1 MPVIQ
6 TTFHLHGVDVPVIFE
21 EDRYLPIVSMQL
33 VFEDSGALSDLNP
46 GQARM
51 TARLLGEGSRRAGS
65 AAFAERLESRAVSLS
80 AHAGRETMVIE
91 LSALKEN
98 FEYGAGMLAELLA
111 DPNHSPEAFETVQTS
126 TLGTLTQKQSD
137 YDYLASIGLSRM
149 LFEGT
154 GLAEPIDG
162 TLESV
167 QRMDPEDLVYQIRT
181 HVGLNNLTLVLG
193 GDLSWEEAHAYL
205 QQALTP
211 LKQTSVVPIGHF
223 TATDTPQIRR
233 EFVQTDQ
240 AYIYFG
246 APLNVAYDGDE
257 THLSKI
263 AAFVL
268 GSSGFGSRLM
278 EEVRVKRG
286 LAYSAYGRFALKRSV
301 SYLTGHVQTKLESE
315 AEAIKV
321 IGEVVSTFVQDG
333 ITDKELEGAKAF
345 LLGSEPLRTE
355 TLSQRLGRAFDE
367 YYAHK
372 PLGESTR
379 ELERIERVSLEEIN
393 AFIREHGE
401 IEKLSFY
408 VVTKENRK

>member
-1 MPVIQ
+1 MSAIQ
-6 TTFHLHGVDVPVIFE
+6 TIFNLHGVEIPVIFE
-21 EDRYLPIVSMQL
+21 EERYLPIVSLQL

-51 TARLLGEGSRRAGS
+51 TARLLGEGSRKAGS
-65 AAFAERLESRAVSLS
+65 AVFAERLESRAVSLN

-98 FEYGAGMLAELLA
+98 FGYGAGMLAELLA
-111 DPNHSPEAFETVQTS
+111 DPNFSPEAFETVQTR
-126 TLGTLTQKQSD
+126 TLGQLTQKQSD
-137 YDYLASIGLSRM
+137 YDYRASIGLSRL
-149 LFEGT
+149 LFAGT

-167 QRMDPEDLVYQIRT
+167 RMMDAEDLVYQIRT
-181 HVGLNNLTLVLG
+181 HIGLNNLTIVLG
-193 GDLSWEEAHAYL
+193 GDLSWEEAQGYL
-205 QQALTP
+205 LEALTP
-211 LKQTSVVPIGHF
+211 LKQTSVVPVGHF
-223 TATDTPQIRR
+223 TASDTPTIER
-233 EFVQTDQ
+233 EFVGTEQ

-246 APLNVAYDGDE
+246 APLDVAYDGEE
-257 THLSKI
+257 THLAKI

-286 LAYSAYGRFALKRSV
+286 LAYSAYGRFALKRST
-301 SYLTGHVQTKLESE
+301 SYFTGHVQTKLESE
-315 AEAIKV
+315 DEAIQV
-321 IGEVVSTFVQDG
+321 IGEVVTEFVQEG
-333 ITDKELEGAKAF
+333 ITAKELEGAKAF

-372 PLGESTR
+372 PLGENTR
-379 ELERIERVSLEEIN
+379 ELERIEQVSLEEIN
-393 AFIREHGE
+393 GFIREHGE
-401 IEKLSFY
+401 IERLSFY
-408 VVTKENRK
+408 VVTRES

>member
-1 MPVIQ
+1 MSAIQ
-6 TTFHLHGVDVPVIFE
+6 TIFNLHGVEIPVIFE
-21 EDRYLPIVSMQL
+21 EERYLPIVSLQL

-51 TARLLGEGSRRAGS
+51 TARLLGEGSRKAGS
-65 AAFAERLESRAVSLS
+65 AVFAERLESRAVSLN

-98 FEYGAGMLAELLA
+98 FGYGAGMLAELLA
-111 DPNHSPEAFETVQTS
+111 DPNFSPEAFETVQTR
-126 TLGTLTQKQSD
+126 TLGQLTQKQSD
-137 YDYLASIGLSRM
+137 YDYRASIGLSRL
-149 LFEGT
+149 LFAGT

-167 QRMDPEDLVYQIRT
+167 RMMDAEDLVYQIRT
-181 HVGLNNLTLVLG
+181 HIGLNNLTIVLG
-193 GDLSWEEAHAYL
+193 GDLSWEEAQGYL
-205 QQALTP
+205 LEALTP
-211 LKQTSVVPIGHF
+211 LKQTSVVPVGHF
-223 TATDTPQIRR
+223 TASDTPTIER
-233 EFVQTDQ
+233 EFVGTEQ

-246 APLNVAYDGDE
+246 APLDVAYDGEE
-257 THLSKI
+257 THLAKI

-286 LAYSAYGRFALKRSV
+286 LAYSAYGRFALKRST
-301 SYLTGHVQTKLESE
+301 SYFTGHVQTKLESE
-315 AEAIKV
+315 DEAIQV
-321 IGEVVSTFVQDG
+321 IGEVVTEFVQEG
-333 ITDKELEGAKAF
+333 ITAKELEGAKAF

-372 PLGESTR
+372 PLGEKTR
-379 ELERIERVSLEEIN
+379 ELERIEQVSLEEIN
-393 AFIREHGE
+393 GFIREHRE
-401 IEKLSFY
+401 IERLSFY
-408 VVTKENRK
+408 VVTRDN

>member
-1 MPVIQ
+1 MSAIQ
-6 TTFHLHGVDVPVIFE
+6 TIFNLHGVEIPVIFE
-21 EDRYLPIVSMQL
+21 EERYLPIVSLQL

-51 TARLLGEGSRRAGS
+51 TARLLGEGSRKAGS
-65 AAFAERLESRAVSLS
+65 AVFAERLESRAVSLN

-98 FEYGAGMLAELLA
+98 FGYGAGMLAELLA
-111 DPNHSPEAFETVQTS
+111 DPNFSPEAFETVQTR
-126 TLGTLTQKQSD
+126 TLGQLTQKQSD
-137 YDYLASIGLSRM
+137 YDYRASIGLSRL
-149 LFEGT
+149 LFAGT

-167 QRMDPEDLVYQIRT
+167 RMMDAEDLVYQIRT
-181 HVGLNNLTLVLG
+181 HIGLNNLTIVLG
-193 GDLSWEEAHAYL
+193 GDLSWEEAQGYL
-205 QQALTP
+205 LEALTP
-211 LKQTSVVPIGHF
+211 LKQTSVVPVGHF
-223 TATDTPQIRR
+223 TASDTPTIER
-233 EFVQTDQ
+233 EFVGTEQ

-246 APLNVAYDGDE
+246 APLDVAYDGEE
-257 THLSKI
+257 THLAKI

-286 LAYSAYGRFALKRSV
+286 LAYSAYGRFALKRST
-301 SYLTGHVQTKLESE
+301 SYFTGHVQTKLESE
-315 AEAIKV
+315 DEAIQV
-321 IGEVVSTFVQDG
+321 IGEVVTEFVQEG
-333 ITDKELEGAKAF
+333 ITAKELEGAKAF

-372 PLGESTR
+372 PLGENTR
-379 ELERIERVSLEEIN
+379 ELERIEQVSLEEIN
-393 AFIREHGE
+393 GFIREHRE
-401 IEKLSFY
+401 IERLSFY
-408 VVTKENRK
+408 VVTRDN